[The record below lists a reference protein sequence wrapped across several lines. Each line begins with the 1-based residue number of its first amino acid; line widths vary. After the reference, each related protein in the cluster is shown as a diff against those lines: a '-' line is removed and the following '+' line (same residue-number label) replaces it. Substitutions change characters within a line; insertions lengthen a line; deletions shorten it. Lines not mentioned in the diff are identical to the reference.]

1 MYKVVLF
8 SVAICIG
15 LVAIPS
21 LVLDFGDWTELF
33 LRSSVGFF
41 FGLLIAPEVDR
52 EVFKSPVVFQSI
64 SGFCCGFSLAY
75 LLNAS
80 SEWVLLSALI
90 GFFMGFTARWWVKH
104 LRLP

>member
-8 SVAICIG
+8 SIAICIG

-21 LVLDFGDWTELF
+21 LVFDFGDWTELI

-41 FGLLIAPEVDR
+41 FGLLIAPEIDR
-52 EVFKSPVVFQSI
+52 KIFRSPAVFQSI
-64 SGFCCGFSLAY
+64 SGFCCGFTLAY

-104 LRLP
+104 IPLP